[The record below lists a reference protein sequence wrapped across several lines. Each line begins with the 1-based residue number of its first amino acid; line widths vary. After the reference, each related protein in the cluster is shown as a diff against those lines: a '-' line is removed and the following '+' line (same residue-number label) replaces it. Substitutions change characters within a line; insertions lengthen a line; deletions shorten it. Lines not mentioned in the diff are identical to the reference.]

1 MCYWETYVNLSR
13 YDDLLNKRNGTPDLP
28 SPWTKLREECL
39 ELALAIE
46 HYQQG
51 REETWK
57 LAEEISDV
65 FLVARGVIL
74 AEGEEF
80 LVMVNNGMEFKAK
93 RLLER
98 LLMGESS

>member
-1 MCYWETYVNLSR
+1 MNLSR

-57 LAEEISDV
+57 LAEELADV
-65 FLVARGVIL
+65 LLTGRGAIL

-80 LVMVNNGMEFKAK
+80 LVMVNNSMEFKAH

-98 LLMGESS
+98 LLNGTT